1 MLGIGQHRTPI
12 FAYTAAEAAASI
24 LNYGNFPELWAVA
37 VGLRQIVP
45 ERMHLQHRQPS
56 LVTALQ

>member
-37 VGLRQIVP
+37 VGLREIVP
-45 ERMHLQHRQPS
+45 EPHPLQHHQPS
-56 LVTALQ
+56 LVMALQ